1 MSTMKSKRR
10 REGAEHDEPPREV
23 MDRLAEL
30 LPEGALD
37 DAVRGLKPEEL
48 SGPGGLLSQ
57 LAGRVVEAALE
68 AEMTEHLGHPPGG
81 VPQRANVRNGA
92 TAKTLQTDLG
102 PVEINT
108 PRDRQGSFEP
118 QLVAKRQT
126 RLAGLDDKILGLYAG
141 GMTVRDI
148 SHHLSE
154 LYGTEIGRDT
164 ISRITDA
171 VLEDV
176 QAWRT
181 RPLEAVYP
189 IVYFD
194 ALRVKVRVD
203 RSVKNLACY
212 LALGV
217 DCDGER
223 EVLGIWWQE
232 TEGAKFW
239 LAVLNDL
246 HRRGVSDVL
255 IACVDGLKG
264 FPEAIEAVFPQTW
277 VQTCIVH
284 LIRASLRY
292 VNYRDLKKVA
302 SALRPIGRLHDQHH
316 RGPAP
321 PDPQGHQDPRSVPGP
336 AGRHQADLLGDHQGR
351 RQVATQ
357 PNLERATRSPE
368 DPLRRPLPRLTT
380 TTTTKPGRHD
390 SHTVRRT
397 PSRYEFGYVFQI
409 AEPTP
414 HTRRG
419 ARGLTLPPASQID
432 SPNESELLPTTAQ
445 ELQRL
450 GLRPRE
456 IALDGGFPTTAANQ
470 QFPAADVFIA
480 GRQHPPSRRSKK
492 RLASYRA
499 GCEGRISHLKRS
511 YGLRRSRLRGHDGAR
526 TWTGWAILTYNLD
539 SLAVQAP

>member
-1 MSTMKSKRR
+1 MKDKRR
-10 REGAEHDEPPREV
+10 PGSGDGKRPSEPADAV
-23 MDRLAEL
+23 LDRLAEL

-37 DAVRGLKPEEL
+37 DAVRGLTPDEL

-81 VPQRANVRNGA
+81 VPEGANVRNGA
-92 TAKTLQTDLG
+92 TAKTIQTDLG
-102 PVEINT
+102 PVEIKT
-108 PRDRQGSFEP
+108 PRDRESSFAP
-118 QLVAKRQT
+118 RLVAKRQT

-181 RPLEAVYP
+181 RPLERVYP

-194 ALRVKVRVD
+194 AMFVKVRED

-217 DCDGER
+217 TCDGDR

-232 TEGAKFW
+232 TEGSKFW
-239 LAVLNDL
+239 LAVFNDL
-246 HRRGVSDVL
+246 QRRGVQDVL

-264 FPEAIEAVFPQTW
+264 FPEAIEAVFPLAW

-292 VNYRDLKKVA
+292 VNYRDRKKVA
-302 SALRPIGRLHDQHH
+302 AALRPI
-316 RGPAP
+316 
-321 PDPQGHQDPRSVPGP
+321 
-336 AGRHQADLLGDHQGR
+336 
-351 RQVATQ
+351 
-357 PNLERATRSPE
+357 
-368 DPLRRPLPRLTT
+368 
-380 TTTTKPGRHD
+380 
-390 SHTVRRT
+390 
-397 PSRYEFGYVFQI
+397 Y
-409 AEPTP
+409 
-414 HTRRG
+414 
-419 ARGLTLPPASQID
+419 
-432 SPNESELLPTTAQ
+432 
-445 ELQRL
+445 
-450 GLRPRE
+450 
-456 IALDGGFPTTAANQ
+456 TAANADDALAELERYDAEWGAAYPMITTAWRDAWPHVIPFLALPDGLRKAVYTTNTIEGLHRQIRKAIKTRGHFPDQ
-470 QFPAADVFIA
+470 QAATKLIYLA
-480 GRQHPPSRRSKK
+480 IIRSERKWQSN
-492 RLASYRA
+492 RAWTAARA
-499 GCEGRISHLKRS
+499 GLKIHFGDRFP
-511 YGLRRSRLRGHDGAR
+511 G
-526 TWTGWAILTYNLD
+526 
-539 SLAVQAP
+539 